1 MKHPAGPPAST
12 LESARMPP
20 PARSFFGSTTPRAL
34 RPATAADT
42 LLISTTSPGF
52 QTPPKRKDGRVEL
65 VNSSRDK
72 ENGGAGM
79 GETAPE
85 VDHEGGGVC
94 SICLSPLKNSGSNR
108 RQEQREVYTVRLCK
122 HNFHRACL
130 VVNRGAGNVG
140 CPCCRGPLEPGL
152 TPEATAEE
160 REQMARTSAIS
171 RRREEEE
178 EEEALQTRARRAAG
192 AVVAEA
198 HPVPTATAALL
209 TRLEELNAAAGT
221 PTTRAE
227 TRSVAEA
234 GPVSVAALLGR
245 LEELEVAA
253 RTPTRPEAGQL
264 EVRPTAARL
273 TAAAAAAAAAAAGAG
288 ARGAMSE
295 SESEAGEEEA
305 RRRAEAMTA
314 SLAEARWA
322 AMAAMAEATT
332 RVAESESD
340 LSVAAAAVRRARQAA
355 AAAPS
360 ESSSEFDG
368 VVERARPSE
377 ANRRAAALRLALAEM
392 SAAEIA
398 LETARAR
405 KEAVELEA
413 AQAASRA
420 LAGAAAAAATA
431 ATAATAA
438 AAETAV

>member
-1 MKHPAGPPAST
+1 MKHPAGPPAGT
-12 LESARMPP
+12 LESARTPP
-20 PARSFFGSTTPRAL
+20 SARSFAPFFGSTTPRAL
-34 RPATAADT
+34 RPATAADA
-42 LLISTTSPGF
+42 LLISTMSPGF
-52 QTPPKRKDGRVEL
+52 QTPPKRKDGRAEV

-79 GETAPE
+79 DETAPE

-94 SICLSPLKNSGSNR
+94 SICLSPLKISGSNR

-130 VVNRGAGNVG
+130 VENRGAGNVG

-152 TPEATAEE
+152 TPEATAGE
-160 REQMARTSAIS
+160 REQMARTSALI

-178 EEEALQTRARRAAG
+178 EALQARARRAAG

-198 HPVPTATAALL
+198 RPVPTATAALL

-234 GPVSVAALLGR
+234 GPISVAALLGR

-253 RTPTRPEAGQL
+253 RAPMRPVAGQL

-273 TAAAAAAAAAAAGAG
+273 IAAAAVAAVAG

-295 SESEAGEEEA
+295 SESDAREEEA

-314 SLAEARWA
+314 SLAQARRA
-322 AMAAMAEATT
+322 AMAAMAEATR
-332 RVAESESD
+332 RVAEAESD
-340 LSVAAAAVRRARQAA
+340 LSVAAAAVRRARHAA

-368 VVERARPSE
+368 VVERARRSE
-377 ANRRAAALRLALAEM
+377 VISRAEPLRLALAEM

-398 LETARAR
+398 LEAARAR
-405 KEAVELEA
+405 KEEVELEA

-420 LAGAAAAAATA
+420 LAGAAAAAAAA

-438 AAETAV
+438 AAEMAV